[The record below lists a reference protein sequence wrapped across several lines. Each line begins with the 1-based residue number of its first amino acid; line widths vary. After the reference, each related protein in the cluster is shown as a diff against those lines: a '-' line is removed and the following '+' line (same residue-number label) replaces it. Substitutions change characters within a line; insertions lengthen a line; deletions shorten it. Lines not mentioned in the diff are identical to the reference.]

1 MLAFLWNTA
10 FGKPFMKYVKI
21 NYNTIQEATMNQEL
35 INIIKNN
42 HAFTE
47 KQINTVLE
55 LLEDKNTVPF
65 IARYRK
71 ELTGGLDEVEI
82 KLIENEYTYAVNL
95 HKRKEEVIRLIDEQ
109 GLLTEDLK
117 QDILKQTKLQ
127 RIEDLYRPFKKKKK
141 TRATEAKRKGL
152 EPFANWIIKGT
163 NEQSIH
169 DKATEF
175 ITEEVETEELAIK
188 GAQDIIAEIVSDEPK
203 YRKYILNM
211 IENQG
216 KLVTEKKKKSEDEKN
231 VFEMYYQ
238 YEEPI
243 KKIVPHRV
251 LAINRGESEGVLKVS
266 FDIDIE
272 KLKHYLAKQY
282 IKPNH
287 IHTQII
293 IEALEDSLKRL
304 ILPSI
309 EREIRSELTEKAEKH
324 AIEIFSENLKNLLL
338 QPPLKGKKILGLDPA
353 YRTGCK
359 LAVINEYGS
368 FVDKNVIYPH
378 PPVSKIEQSEKTFL
392 DLINKHQIELVAI
405 GNGTASRESEQF
417 VAEMI
422 KKHDLNCQFIIVN
435 EAGASVYS
443 ASDVAREEFP
453 DFKVEERSAVS
464 IGRRVQDPLSELVKI
479 DPKSIGVGQYQHDV
493 NQKALGETLKFVVE
507 TAVNQ
512 VGVDV
517 NTASPS
523 LLSYV
528 SGLSSTVANN
538 IIKYR
543 EEKGVITHHKEI
555 AKVPRLGNKTFE
567 QSIGFLRILDGSEP
581 LDKTAIHPES
591 YKAAYQLIEY
601 VNLTKEDIGTDKLK
615 EELNKLDLDVTS
627 EQLNIG
633 KPTLEDIISSL
644 IAPLRDPRDSFETPI
659 LKSDVL
665 SIEDLRPNMALSG
678 TVRNVV
684 DFGAFVDI
692 GVKQDG
698 LVHISKLSKG
708 YVKHPM
714 NVVSVGD
721 IVDVWV
727 LDVNQERQKVS
738 LTMINPNGK

>member
-1 MLAFLWNTA
+1 
-10 FGKPFMKYVKI
+10 
-21 NYNTIQEATMNQEL
+21 MNQEL
-35 INIIKNN
+35 IEIIKKN
-42 HAFTE
+42 HPFTE
-47 KQINTVLE
+47 KQIKTVLE

-82 KLIENEYTYAVNL
+82 KQIENEYTYALNL
-95 HKRKEEVIRLIDEQ
+95 HNRKEEVIRLIDEQ

-117 QDILKQTKLQ
+117 NDILKQTKLQ

-152 EPFANWIIKGT
+152 EPLAKWILEGT
-163 NEQSIH
+163 SNIDLVEEAS
-169 DKATEF
+169 KY
-175 ITEEVETEELAIK
+175 ITEEVTSHEVAIK
-188 GAQDIIAEIVSDEPK
+188 GAQDIIAEMISDEPK
-203 YRKYILNM
+203 YRKYILNSV
-211 IENQG
+211 ERQG
-216 KLVTEKKKKSEDEKN
+216 KLVTEKKKKAEDEKN
-231 VFEMYYQ
+231 IFEMYYT

-251 LAINRGESEGVLKVS
+251 LAINRGESEGILKVG
-266 FDIDIE
+266 FEIDTASLESYLTTQFVKKEHKHIE
-272 KLKHYLAKQY
+272 V
-282 IKPNH
+282 IK
-287 IHTQII
+287 
-293 IEALEDSLKRL
+293 EAIQDSLKRL

-309 EREIRSELTEKAEKH
+309 EREIRSELTQKAEEH

-338 QPPLKGKKILGLDPA
+338 QAPLKGKKILGLDPA

-378 PPVSKIEQSEKTFL
+378 PPVSKTDQAEKIFV
-392 DLINKHQIELVAI
+392 DMIKKHNIELVAI

-422 KKHDLNCQFIIVN
+422 KKHDLPCQFVIVN

-443 ASDVAREEFP
+443 ASDIAREEFP

-493 NQKALGETLKFVVE
+493 NQKALSETLKFVVE

-528 SGLSSTVANN
+528 SGLSNTVANN
-538 IIKYR
+538 IIKFR
-543 EEKGVITHHKEI
+543 EEKGVITHHSEI

-591 YKAAYQLIEY
+591 YEAAYALIQH
-601 VNLTKEDIGTDKLK
+601 VGLQKEDIGSDVLK
-615 EELNKLDLDVTS
+615 EKLNKLDIQDTS
-627 EQLNIG
+627 ETLNIG
-633 KPTLEDIISSL
+633 IPTLEDIIASL
-644 IAPLRDPRDSFETPI
+644 IAPLRDPRDEFETPI

-665 SIEDLRPNMALSG
+665 SMEDLKPNMALSG

-714 NVVSVGD
+714 NIVSVGD

-727 LDVNQERQKVS
+727 LDVNQDKQKVS
-738 LTMINPNGK
+738 LTMIDPNGL